1 MPNNMMLP
9 IFDEECDIYT
19 LYVYC
24 IGTTFP
30 IGCVNEVN
38 RVVMRFTHQTRYD
51 ANNLCIYNTLIYH
64 FHSAMSLLYLY
75 VNK

>member
-9 IFDEECDIYT
+9 IYDEECDIYT

-30 IGCVNEVN
+30 IGCVNEAN
-38 RVVMRFTHQTRYD
+38 RVVMRFTHQTRHD
-51 ANNLCIYNTLIYH
+51 ANNLCI
-64 FHSAMSLLYLY
+64 
-75 VNK
+75 